1 MSAKELRELLDSRNV
16 EADILAGL
24 NAAELGKRQFREI
37 ARVAGLIDQGYPGQN
52 KSSKQLQASS
62 GLLFEVF
69 TTYDS
74 ENLLLKQVVRE
85 VLERQ
90 LEASRLASA
99 LLRLRGSKALM
110 VTCDRPTPFS
120 FPLMVERLREKLTTE
135 QIEQRVA
142 RMVAELDG
150 AATAH

>member
-1 MSAKELRELLDSRNV
+1 MHLGLATLFSYRLAQKHPELGKTFSIAINDYGFELLSPTEMHVDARELRELLDSRNV

-62 GLLFEVF
+62 GLLYDVF

-74 ENLLLKQVVRE
+74 DNLLLKQA
-85 VLERQ
+85 VL
-90 LEASRLASA
+90 
-99 LLRLRGSKALM
+99 
-110 VTCDRPTPFS
+110 
-120 FPLMVERLREKLTTE
+120 
-135 QIEQRVA
+135 
-142 RMVAELDG
+142 
-150 AATAH
+150 